1 MWNKTNK
8 ILILAWL
15 SVVAVSATPLI
26 LDAQQGNLSASVSFE
41 LDSVGNL
48 WVVLTNTSPAD
59 VLAPADVLTAVF
71 FDIFGNPTLTPVSA
85 VLGVGSAVLFGG
97 TDPGGSVGGEWA
109 YAAGLSGAPH
119 GARHGIS
126 SVGLDLFGP
135 PDLFPGTNLAGPASP
150 NGLQYGITSAGDNP
164 ATGNTPVTGTQP
176 LIQNEVVFTL
186 AVPEGFQLNISKVS
200 FQYGT
205 DLSEPN
211 LTPPGTHITT
221 DAPEPDSV
229 FLAITGFT
237 LLGAGMLRRRLRK
250 G

>member
-15 SVVAVSATPLI
+15 SVVAVSAAPLI

-48 WVVLTNTSPAD
+48 RVVLTNTSPAD

-164 ATGNTPVTGTQP
+164 ATGNTPVTGMQP
-176 LIQNEVVFTL
+176 LIQNAVVFTL
-186 AVPEGFQLNISKVS
+186 GDVPEGFRLLDISNVS

-211 LTPPGTHITT
+211 LTTHT
-221 DAPEPDSV
+221 PEPDSV
-229 FLAITGFT
+229 FLATTGFT